1 METSNPKRKH
11 TEEISNDTTKK
22 IKASDMNVLKEMQ
35 QKLTNADLKINDE
48 IESTKQKYYVSYF
61 KKVLKELP
69 VCNNII
75 DLDSIEENKEGFYKT
90 YSIAKTC
97 VSSHLQLKKIM
108 AFNSVFDMINGVI
121 SKYIHDKYI
130 TPHLKSFLSEHSL
143 KNVFAK
149 YQEAL
154 VSEDSKNV
162 TELHCISYLIQCE
175 VEKNQ
180 PITVPNPIFNRITQQ
195 VTALSQYITELIKEI
210 ALNPLNSMKTDAVAE
225 GNLIEKN
232 AELI

>member
-1 METSNPKRKH
+1 MDTPNDKRKN
-11 TEEISNDTTKK
+11 TEENLNDNTKK
-22 IKASDMNVLKEMQ
+22 IKTSDMNVLKEMQ
-35 QKLTNADLKINDE
+35 QKLTNADSKINDE
-48 IESTKQKYYVSYF
+48 IEATKQKYFVSYF

-75 DLDSIEENKEGFYKT
+75 DLESIQENKEGFYKT

-130 TPHLKSFLSEHSL
+130 SPNLKKFLSEHSL
-143 KNVFAK
+143 NNVFAK

-154 VSEDSKNV
+154 VSEDNQNV
-162 TELHCISYLIQCE
+162 TELHCISYLIQNE
-175 VEKNQ
+175 IEKNK
-180 PITVPNPIFNRITQQ
+180 PIKIPNPVFNRITQQ
-195 VTALSQYITELIKEI
+195 VTALSKYITELIKEI
-210 ALNPLNSMKTDAVAE
+210 ALNPLNSIKKDAVGE
-225 GNLIEKN
+225 NIIEKT
-232 AELI
+232 AEMI

>member
-1 METSNPKRKH
+1 MDSSNDKRKH
-11 TEEISNDTTKK
+11 TEENSNDNTKK
-22 IKASDMNVLKEMQ
+22 IKTSELNVLKEMQ
-35 QKLTNADLKINDE
+35 QKLTNADSKINDE
-48 IESTKQKYYVSYF
+48 IELTKQKYFVSYF

-75 DLDSIEENKEGFYKT
+75 DLDSIQENKEGFYKT

-130 TPHLKSFLSEHSL
+130 SPNLKTFLSENSL
-143 KNVFAK
+143 NNVFAK

-154 VSEDSKNV
+154 VSEDNQNV
-162 TELHCISYLIQCE
+162 TELHCISYLIQNE
-175 VEKNQ
+175 IEKNE
-180 PITVPNPIFNRITQQ
+180 PIKVPNPVFNRITQQ
-195 VTALSQYITELIKEI
+195 VTALSKYITELIKEI
-210 ALNPLNSMKTDAVAE
+210 ALNPLNSMKTDTVEKTISENTAE
-225 GNLIEKN
+225 VI
-232 AELI
+232 

>member
-1 METSNPKRKH
+1 MDPSNEKRKH
-11 TEEISNDTTKK
+11 TEENLNDNTKK
-22 IKASDMNVLKEMQ
+22 IKTSEINVLKEMQ
-35 QKLTNADLKINDE
+35 QKLTNTDSKINDE
-48 IESTKQKYYVSYF
+48 IELTKQKYFVSYF

-75 DLDSIEENKEGFYKT
+75 DLESIQETKEGFYKT

-130 TPHLKSFLSEHSL
+130 SPNLKNFLSEPSL
-143 KNVFAK
+143 NNVFAK

-154 VSEDSKNV
+154 VSEDNENV
-162 TELHCISYLIQCE
+162 TELHCISYLIQNE
-175 VEKNQ
+175 IEKNE
-180 PITVPNPIFNRITQQ
+180 PIKVPNPVFNRITQQ
-195 VTALSQYITELIKEI
+195 VTALSKYITELIKEI
-210 ALNPLNSMKTDAVAE
+210 ALNPLNSIKSDTVKENVTEKIAE
-225 GNLIEKN
+225 MI
-232 AELI
+232 